1 MRENSKIIKNMEK
14 NEMNNEKYFFRN
26 FCEENMHFYA
36 FITIFYG
43 MNFKSK
49 CMHENV
55 A

>member
-1 MRENSKIIKNMEK
+1 
-14 NEMNNEKYFFRN
+14 
-26 FCEENMHFYA
+26 MHFYA

-55 A
+55 AWNTSMKICMNMPQYSYALKILDDGDNL